1 MTVLTRRLMRAKTC
15 LCYKTNF
22 PACNFILP
30 LILFLSFVLWTSTP
44 EGMLKSR
51 LEFWMQS
58 PAKERKNLKGSEE
71 AMGEEEPWL
80 TNATQARLWIGRK
93 RLIGWELVFALVE

>member
-1 MTVLTRRLMRAKTC
+1 MRAKAC

-51 LEFWMQS
+51 LEFWMQGQP
-58 PAKERKNLKGSEE
+58 PAKETKNPNGSENPKGSE
-71 AMGEEEPWL
+71 AEPWL
-80 TNATQARLWIGRK
+80 VNTTQARLWIGRK

>member
-1 MTVLTRRLMRAKTC
+1 
-15 LCYKTNF
+15 
-22 PACNFILP
+22 
-30 LILFLSFVLWTSTP
+30 
-44 EGMLKSR
+44 MLKSR

-80 TNATQARLWIGRK
+80 VNTTQARLWIGRK
-93 RLIGWELVFALVE
+93 RLIGCEIVFALAE